1 MYFSYRCL
9 KNALSKRMSNL
20 LKGLSNSYYKQ
31 AFHDAMH
38 IIGNAGHF
46 FDEDSESQVWRLAG
60 ISRLS
65 ARPEV
70 EALIAHWNEV
80 DAKRSSER
88 AH

>member
-1 MYFSYRCL
+1 M
-9 KNALSKRMSNL
+9 A
-20 LKGLSNSYYKQ
+20 
-31 AFHDAMH
+31 
-38 IIGNAGHF
+38 
-46 FDEDSESQVWRLAG
+46 RLAV

>member
-1 MYFSYRCL
+1 MQNPISCCASMIRTLFRSYL
-9 KNALSKRMSNL
+9 
-20 LKGLSNSYYKQ
+20 
-31 AFHDAMH
+31 

-46 FDEDSESQVWRLAG
+46 FDEDSESHVWRLAV

-88 AH
+88 AHSGPLCDLAC